1 MAPLTIYPSR
11 FIGVFTL
18 KLALSML
25 AAKPHRWIRRERLY
39 KIVP

>member
-25 AAKPHRWIRRERLY
+25 ELSRNLGDDRGSGG
-39 KIVP
+39 